1 VALMAG
7 WTFIPTN
14 RCLTAAITYGTGAGT
29 VVAGYPLTNLSDP
42 AHWMQNRTT
51 PNLGVV
57 LWQIDLGVVPHSNTD
72 AEYLIGGCGVVN
84 HNWDGATV
92 DIRYGNATFASAT
105 SVDGC
110 PFVLTASRGNPNFLH
125 TFTAKSTRYWHVSIT
140 VDAPNPTIVGNIIL
154 GPTFDLG
161 DPLRAPQFVSVPYT
175 EPLVTAGGYEM
186 TTQLTEPIDTK
197 VVTFANISTLG
208 ENLVWNKD
216 SSGNSG
222 SPFVDYNTVWRHW
235 RHLRQ
240 QDISSSSAV
249 YTGVSAAGGLVPI
262 IYHEGTAR
270 GLSTAGRPAFYGF
283 CRPTLN
289 ETAVR
294 QSSTVV
300 MTIRDAMPKGPD
312 VQPAI

>member
-1 VALMAG
+1 MAG
-7 WTFIPTN
+7 WVFVPTN
-14 RCLTAAITYGTGAGT
+14 RVLESAITLTATAEL
-29 VVAGYPLTNLSDP
+29 AGYTTVNLLDP
-42 AHWMQNRTT
+42 AHWMQHRVT
-51 PNLGVV
+51 PTLGVCS
-57 LWQIDLGVVPHSNTD
+57 WYFNIGAGAHSATD
-72 AEYLIGGCGVVN
+72 SEYAIGACGVVN

-92 DIRYGNATFASAT
+92 DIRYGNATYASAT
-105 SVDGC
+105 PVDGS
-110 PFVLTASRGNPNFLH
+110 PFTLTGSRGNPNFLH
-125 TFTAKSTRYWHVSIT
+125 TFTYKCTEHWHVAIT
-140 VDAPNPTIVGNIIL
+140 AGAPSTTIVGNIIL
-154 GPTFDLG
+154 GPPLDLG
-161 DPLRAPQFVSVPYT
+161 DPLRAPQFTSVPYT

-186 TTQLTEPIDTK
+186 CTQLTEPIDTK
-197 VVTFANISTLG
+197 IVTFANPSVLT

-222 SPFVDYNTVWRHW
+222 SPFVDNNTVWRHW

-240 QDISSSSAV
+240 QDISSSSSV

-270 GLSTAGRPAFYGF
+270 GLSTVGRPAFYGF
-283 CRPTLN
+283 CRPTIN
-289 ETAVR
+289 EAAVR